1 MKKILL
7 GTTTLVSAA
16 ALFAGAAMA
25 EAPKVTLG
33 GTIDWQVGIMSDD
46 QDDDRTG
53 TLEGESQRAQAFRND
68 TEITVAVDGKADNGL
83 GYGALI
89 ELEADVE
96 DDADSEGTNASRTFI
111 YMEGS
116 WGRVE
121 LGSNYGPQRT
131 MEVDAG
137 TIARATGGID
147 GDWYY
152 YANNLGGAP
161 YILTPD
167 LPLDHGQFGT
177 TFGGF
182 GLGAGFPNE
191 AQENVNKIV
200 YYTPRFSGFQLGLA
214 YAPNDRDR
222 GQLLDRTDTN
232 VARSEEIFMAGVNW
246 EGKWDQLGIKLAA
259 TGEMGDAES
268 ALYEDLGAWNA
279 GAKLTWGGFS
289 LAGSYGDWDE
299 SNRLKAT
306 ANVDDNDYWTLGG
319 AYEHGP
325 YGISVTYLTSDY
337 DNGGATTDNEFD
349 NLVVGAD
356 YKLAPGLTP
365 YAEISFYD
373 FDATG
378 VDDDNDG
385 TVFILGTQLNF

>member
-7 GTTTLVSAA
+7 GTTTLVGAA

-25 EAPKVTLG
+25 EVPKVTLG
-33 GTIDWQVGIMSDD
+33 GTIDWQVGVMSDD
-46 QDDDRTG
+46 QDDVNAG
-53 TLEGESQRAQAFRND
+53 GVAGVSQRAQAFRND
-68 TEITVAVDGKADNGL
+68 TEINLAVDGKADNGL

-89 ELEADVE
+89 ELEADVTN
-96 DDADSEGTNASRTFI
+96 DADTDGTNASRTFI

-152 YANNLGGAP
+152 FANNLNTVA
-161 YILTPD
+161 YIAKPD
-167 LPLDHGQFGT
+167 LPLDYGQFA
-177 TFGGF
+177 GGF
-182 GLGAGFPNE
+182 GNE

-222 GQLLDRTDTN
+222 GQTIDRTDTN
-232 VARSEEIFMAGVNW
+232 IMRSEEIFMGGVNW

-268 ALYEDLGAWNA
+268 ALYDDLTAWNL
-279 GAKLTWGGFS
+279 GAKLTYAGFS
-289 LAGSYGDWDE
+289 FAGSYGDWDE
-299 SNRLKAT
+299 SNRLKTSSA
-306 ANVDDNDYWTLGG
+306 DENDYWTLGG

-325 YGISVTYLTSDY
+325 YGISVTYMTSDY
-337 DNGGATTDNEFD
+337 DNGAGTVENEFD

-378 VDDDNDG
+378 TINDNDG
-385 TVFILGTQLNF
+385 TVFLLGTQLNF